1 MSTDNRSLDGMVC
14 ADLTRKVNISKLRGR
29 QPNQIAKAL
38 QKLDA
43 DNLRKQGYAWFRMT
57 APADDED
64 WCYLE
69 AWKAKPA
76 HEGKLDRSK
85 AEEVK

>member
-1 MSTDNRSLDGMVC
+1 MTNPGVA
-14 ADLTRKVNISKLRGR
+14 ADLTRKVNISRLRGS
-29 QPNQIAKAL
+29 QPAQIAKAL
-38 QKLDA
+38 IKLDA
-43 DNLRKQGYAWFRMT
+43 DNLRKQGYAWFRVT

-69 AWKAKPA
+69 AWKAKPVVDGLFC
-76 HEGKLDRSK
+76 EGQLDRSK